1 MGIPLKLIN
10 FINNTNSLKSKMKR
24 LPSIFDI
31 GAEEETEDK
40 IQEMKN
46 DFQILKLILINLK
59 GSLY

>member
-10 FINNTNSLKSKMKR
+10 SINKTKSLKSKMKR

-31 GAEEETEDK
+31 GADEDTEDK

-46 DFQILKLILINLK
+46 DFQILKLILNNLK